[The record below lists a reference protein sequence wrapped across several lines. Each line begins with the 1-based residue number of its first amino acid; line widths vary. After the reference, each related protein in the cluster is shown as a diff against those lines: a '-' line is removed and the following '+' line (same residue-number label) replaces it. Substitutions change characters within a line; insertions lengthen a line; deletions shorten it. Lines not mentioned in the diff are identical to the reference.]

1 MDGIAGKFIVL
12 IVRTS
17 CILYEKRGCSIIAYS
32 LFSRFYTLNEN
43 PLIHDFSTPLFPIYF
58 INKRPLPRRIDAILI
73 IHKINHIVVIETT
86 AKATFFHI
94 IHRLID
100 NIPNLSSKFIH
111 I

>member
-32 LFSRFYTLNEN
+32 LFRFLHHKWKSSYTRFFHTVISDIL
-43 PLIHDFSTPLFPIYF
+43 ST
-58 INKRPLPRRIDAILI
+58 KKSLPRRIDTIVI
-73 IHKINHIVVIETT
+73 IHKINHIIVIETT
-86 AKATFFHI
+86 AKVTFFHI